1 MRKIIYRFAALMCA
15 VLFVLG
21 AAGCAVK
28 SNKQKLRFQHTAQDR
43 EVGETQS
50 MIVYENQIGR
60 ASGRER
66 E

>member
-43 EVGETQS
+43 
-50 MIVYENQIGR
+50 
-60 ASGRER
+60 
-66 E
+66 